1 MGPRTLLL
9 LLSRVLVLTE
19 TWAGKCGVGRERPLR
34 GGARGLPG
42 TRGGSSGVART
53 PREGATPQPSPRLV
67 LSHLVPS
74 CPSPASRPLFSP
86 PRSPGPSPTFSV
98 SRAPSPL
105 RTPGPITSDPG
116 PTPGGTSGRVSPLP
130 APRLPLPGLFR
141 HLRVPARPRGAAFLC
156 RRLHGRHT
164 VRAVRQRRPESENG
178 AAGAVDGAGGARILG
193 RGDTRC
199 HGKSTEIPIR
209 LEHPSRLLQPERGR

>member
-164 VRAVRQRRPESENG
+164 VRAVRQRRPESETG
-178 AAGAVDGAGGARILG
+178 AAGALDGAGGAGILG
-193 RGDTRC
+193 RDDTRC
-199 HGKSTEIPIR
+199 QESSREIANR
-209 LEHPSRLLQPERGR
+209 LEHHTRFLQPERGR

>member
-9 LLSRVLVLTE
+9 LLLGVLVPRDTR
-19 TWAGKCGVGRERPLR
+19 AGECGVGRERPLR

-42 TRGGSSGVART
+42 TRGGGIWVGRT
-53 PREGATPQPSPRLV
+53 PREGATPQPSPRPV

-86 PRSPGPSPTFSV
+86 LRSPGPSPTFSV

-105 RTPGPITSDPG
+105 PTPGPITSDPG
-116 PTPGGTSGRVSPLP
+116 PAPGGTSGRVSPLP
-130 APRLPLPGLFR
+130 APRLPLPELFL

-156 RRLHGRHT
+156 RRLRGRHT
-164 VRAVRQRRPESENG
+164 VGAVRQRRPESENG
-178 AAGAVDGAGGARILG
+178 AAGALDGAGGAGVLR
-193 RGDTRC
+193 RDDTRC
-199 HGKSTEIPIR
+199 QESSTENAIS
-209 LEHPSRLLQPERGR
+209 LEQLARLLQPERGR